1 MKIRLVAACAL
12 TVALGAAGCATNN
25 VPVAA
30 ASTTTPSPGPTTVYV
45 VPSPAAS
52 PSPTLAAQPTTVPVP
67 VPAPYYVPQY
77 PAAPAPG
84 VGNWYPINSEGS
96 VINVRVNPS
105 TLSGVIGTVTQDSY
119 VHIQCTQY
127 GDAVAGPFG
136 TTTLWDYIDSPY
148 SGYVSDEWV
157 NTASGAPVVGSC

>member
-1 MKIRLVAACAL
+1 MKIHFVAACAL

-30 ASTTTPSPGPTTVYV
+30 TSTAQPTAGPTTVYV
-45 VPSPAAS
+45 VPSP
-52 PSPTLAAQPTTVPVP
+52 TQQPTTVATQPPVYV
-67 VPAPYYVPQY
+67 VPAPIGH
-77 PAAPAPG
+77 APG
-84 VGNWYPINSEGS
+84 IGNWYPINSEGA

-119 VHIQCTQY
+119 LHIQCTQY
-127 GDAVAGPFG
+127 GDAVTGPWG
-136 TTTLWDYIDSPY
+136 TTALWDYIDSPY
-148 SGYVSDEWV
+148 NGYVSDEWV